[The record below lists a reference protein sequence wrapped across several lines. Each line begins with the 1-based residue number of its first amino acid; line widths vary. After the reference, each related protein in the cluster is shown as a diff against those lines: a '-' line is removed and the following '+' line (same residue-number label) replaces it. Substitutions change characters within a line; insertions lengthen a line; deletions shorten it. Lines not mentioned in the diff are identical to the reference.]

1 MWKSKRD
8 LLDRI
13 EHLAYENAQLKKR
26 IGELEDDNNRKY
38 SRIGNLLKDNV
49 RLIAVNAY
57 LANMAGKKP
66 ATRRVDDC
74 GDEIKTQFDKGK
86 R

>member
-1 MWKSKRD
+1 MWKSKRA

-13 EHLAYENAQLKKR
+13 EQLVYEIAQLKKR
-26 IGELEDDNNRKY
+26 IGELEDDNSRKH
-38 SRIGNLLKDNV
+38 SKIGNLIKDNG

-66 ATRRVDDC
+66 ATRRVDDK
-74 GDEIKTQFDKGK
+74 GDEVKTQFDKGK

>member
-66 ATRRVDDC
+66 ATRRVDDK
-74 GDEIKTQFDKGK
+74 GDEVKTQFDKGK